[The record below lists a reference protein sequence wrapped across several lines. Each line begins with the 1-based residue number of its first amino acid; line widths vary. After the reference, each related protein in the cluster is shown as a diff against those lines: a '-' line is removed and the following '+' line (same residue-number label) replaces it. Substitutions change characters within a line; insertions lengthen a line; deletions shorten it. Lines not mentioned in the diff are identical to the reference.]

1 MRVLA
6 LDLSTHAGYAILD
19 GEMGD
24 KNPKL
29 VASGTIDFDKKLFDF
44 GPYPHCYW
52 KAAEYMAE
60 KIWRHVEGL
69 NELDFA
75 PDVVVIEEINS
86 GRDRYVQKW
95 LENIHTAV
103 LKFLGDAP
111 EDDFGKHK
119 PLYEPDKIVYLNS
132 DGADGWRTNLGLK
145 MSKEQK
151 RANAKLSKAKRAA
164 EEMHTKLDKSALGIR
179 GKVTKKHLA
188 VAHANT
194 TFNLHLKMKDNN
206 EADAICLGLAFLN
219 HATPC
224 TGV

>member
-1 MRVLA
+1 MRILA
-6 LDLSTHAGYAILD
+6 LDLSTHAGYAVLD
-19 GEMGD
+19 GEMGG
-24 KNPKL
+24 KEHKL

-52 KAAEYMAE
+52 KAAEYMAD
-60 KIWRHVEGL
+60 KIYRVIESL
-69 NELDFA
+69 PLDA
-75 PDVVVIEEINS
+75 LPDVVVIEEINS

-103 LKFLGDAP
+103 LKFFGEDS

-119 PLYEPDKIVYLNS
+119 PLYEQDEIVYLNS
-132 DGADGWRTNLGLK
+132 DGDGGWRTNLGLK
-145 MSKEQK
+145 MTKEQK
-151 RANAKLSKAKRAA
+151 RANAKLSKAKRFA
-164 EEMHTKLDKSALGIR
+164 ESTHTKLDKGALGIR

-194 TFNLHLKMKDNN
+194 TFNLQLKMKDNN
-206 EADAICLGLAFLN
+206 EADAICIGLAYLN